1 MTFDWNDYLQL
12 AFDLATQQGEVLQEA
27 RLRAAISR
35 AYYAAFHAA
44 GGYITAHF
52 RLSIPEQSAH
62 SFVAGQLQSPAIG
75 GEQLDKRVKKIGQDL
90 WRLARLRKRA
100 DYEADFPHIQAESS
114 FALLLAESILKRLND
129 LT

>member
-12 AFDLATQQGEVLQEA
+12 ALDLATQQGEVWHEA

-44 GGYITAHF
+44 GSYITNHF
-52 RLSIPEQSAH
+52 QLSIPEQSAH
-62 SFVAGQLQSPAIG
+62 SFVAGQMQSPAING
-75 GEQLDKRVKKIGQDL
+75 IQLDKRAKKIGQDL

-100 DYEADFPHIQAESS
+100 DYEDIFSQIQVESS
-114 FALLLAESILKRLND
+114 FALLLAESILQRLKD
-129 LT
+129 IT